1 MAQRASE
8 DLLASLHDKV
18 AKELLERINA
28 GEASTADLNAAIK
41 FLKDNGIEA
50 TKEQSDALMNLAGK
64 LPSFESEDAS
74 EDDPHADT
82 KYH

>member
-1 MAQRASE
+1 MTQRASE
-8 DLLASLHDKV
+8 DLLASLHNQV
-18 AKELLERINA
+18 AKELVDRINS

-64 LPSFESEDAS
+64 LPTFEQEDH
-74 EDDPHADT
+74 EIDPEET